1 MASKEFKL
9 QLMLEERLLHCTWV
23 YFVTPPLRP
32 VMTSPRD
39 PILELR
45 SLADEFLD
53 CSVVVSNVF
62 GDCQVMRLR
71 ST

>member
-1 MASKEFKL
+1 
-9 QLMLEERLLHCTWV
+9 MLELQ
-23 YFVTPPLRP
+23 
-32 VMTSPRD
+32 
-39 PILELR
+39 
-45 SLADEFLD
+45 SLANEFLD